1 MRPARSLSCADPRDA
16 PDTGPQWDVKMK
28 KNAKAYYGRRAS
40 CRQQASVKVS
50 TGRVLIVK
58 SNPTVKPLPKLDREG
73 IDVERLIGQA
83 TTITLEQAGFSDLGR
98 ALRCNKIT
106 AIHLI
111 MHGDAKFYTPEG
123 IMLYTLGLVKKNGR
137 LDKVD
142 PQDLVKLFSS
152 YAVVKGG
159 SLGFIFIN
167 SCKSFGYGTSLNQA
181 GFVVVC
187 WQTLVRD
194 DAAAEFA
201 ATFYEEWAK
210 GHSIQAAFN
219 FAEKKI
225 KVGDP
230 MVVKHAAGIPR
241 LLL

>member
-1 MRPARSLSCADPRDA
+1 
-16 PDTGPQWDVKMK
+16 
-28 KNAKAYYGRRAS
+28 
-40 CRQQASVKVS
+40 
-50 TGRVLIVK
+50 
-58 SNPTVKPLPKLDREG
+58 
-73 IDVERLIGQA
+73 
-83 TTITLEQAGFSDLGR
+83 
-98 ALRCNKIT
+98 
-106 AIHLI
+106 

-123 IMLYTLGLVKKNGR
+123 IMLYTLGLVKKNGK
-137 LDKVD
+137 LEKVD
-142 PQDLVKLFSS
+142 PQDLVKLCSQ
-152 YAVVKGG
+152 YAVVNGG

-167 SCKSFGYGTSLNQA
+167 ACKSFGYGTSLHQA

-187 WQTLVRD
+187 WETLVRD

-201 ATFYEEWAK
+201 AAFYEERAK

-241 LLL
+241 VLL

>member
-1 MRPARSLSCADPRDA
+1 MAIGTS
-16 PDTGPQWDVKMK
+16 K
-28 KNAKAYYGRRAS
+28 KTKTSQSRRAG
-40 CRQQASVKVS
+40 CRQQASVKAS

-58 SNPTVKPLPKLDREG
+58 SDVKSDPTVRVKPLPKLDREG
-73 IDVERLIGQA
+73 KDVERLIGQA
-83 TTITLEQAGFSDLGR
+83 NTITLEQAGFSDLGR
-98 ALRCNKIT
+98 TLRCNKIT

-123 IMLYTLGLVKKNGR
+123 IMVYTLGLVKKNGK

-187 WQTLVRD
+187 WETLVRD
-194 DAAAEFA
+194 DAAAKFA
-201 ATFYEEWAK
+201 AVFYEERAK
-210 GHSIQAAFN
+210 GYSIQAAFN
-219 FAEKKI
+219 YARQKI

-230 MVVKHAAGIPR
+230 KVVKRAAGIPR

>member
-1 MRPARSLSCADPRDA
+1 
-16 PDTGPQWDVKMK
+16 MK
-28 KNAKAYYGRRAS
+28 RGAGTYYGRRAG

-58 SNPTVKPLPKLDREG
+58 SDVKSDSTVKPLPKLYREG
-73 IDVERLIGQA
+73 KDVERFVGQGN
-83 TTITLEQAGFSDLGR
+83 TITLEQAGFSDLGR
-98 ALRCNKIT
+98 TLRCNKIT
-106 AIHLI
+106 AVHLI

-123 IMLYTLGLVKKNGR
+123 IMLYTLGLVKKNGK
-137 LDKVD
+137 LEKVD
-142 PQDLVKLFSS
+142 PQDLVKLFSP
-152 YAVVKGG
+152 YAVVNGG
-159 SLGFIFIN
+159 SLDFIFIN
-167 SCKSFGYGTSLNQA
+167 SCKSFGYGISLHQA

-187 WQTLVRD
+187 WETLVRD

-201 ATFYEEWAK
+201 ATFYEERAK
-210 GHSIQAAFN
+210 GHSIKAAFN